1 MSLRVIADQGE
12 ISRCQTKLVSRLRKA
27 GEPRKGKCGYLGGHI
42 DADMVWFPEEKF
54 WWAYQRIPDGPEPR
68 HWNAFGLEEP
78 LGDSRMHDIA
88 CEINFPLFAGTWR
101 VAGALAMDES
111 GEVYVVH
118 SGRIGGGRKGVGR
131 SLFMENFAGSRQWS
145 DAERNGKPK
154 KVVVVSALDDDE
166 LVQNLA
172 HFAREV
178 GRIKKLTGGTK
189 PPPAPPSAYRREF
202 SGYRKPYST
211 KGEIR
216 AGVEHGRIVHSL
228 HDLATAMGI
237 QAWNN
242 QPTDLLLRR
251 KTTAMLEVKTGD
263 YPYSRY
269 TAIGQLLY
277 HSKSDDD
284 VLVAVFPSI
293 DGGFRRILGRL
304 GIVGVTWH
312 RSGSAYGF
320 GRELHETLGQL

>member
-1 MSLRVIADQGE
+1 MARG
-12 ISRCQTKLVSRLRKA
+12 
-27 GEPRKGKCGYLGGHI
+27 
-42 DADMVWFPEEKF
+42 
-54 WWAYQRIPDGPEPR
+54 
-68 HWNAFGLEEP
+68 
-78 LGDSRMHDIA
+78 
-88 CEINFPLFAGTWR
+88 
-101 VAGALAMDES
+101 GALAKDES

-131 SLFMENFAGSRQWS
+131 GLFVEHFAGSRQW
-145 DAERNGKPK
+145 AGVERNGKRK
-154 KVVVVSALDDDE
+154 DVVVVSALDDDS

-172 HFAREV
+172 HFAGEV
-178 GRIKKLTGGTK
+178 RRIKGLAGRGK
-189 PPPAPPSAYRREF
+189 PAPAPPGAYSREF

-216 AGVEHGRIVHSL
+216 AGVEHGRIVHGL
-228 HDLATAMGI
+228 HDLAAGMGI

-242 QPTDLLLRR
+242 RPTDLLLRR
-251 KTTAMLEVKTGD
+251 KATAMLEVKTGD
-263 YPYSRY
+263 DRYSRY

-277 HSKSDDD
+277 HSKSEDD

-293 DGGFRRILGRL
+293 DGSFRRVLGRL

-320 GRELHETLGQL
+320 GRELHETLRQL